1 MNKKNLISRN
11 LLCGRNAL
19 DLRPFLFF
27 APISILVV
35 PLQESNIGDRRNF
48 IFWSLIS
55 LLSFLAQILF
65 IKLLQI
71 ILIKK
76 RDYQPFATWVIFVI
90 GGTSGAIKG
99 FTVYI
104 FPQFLEMQVVTLNL
118 ADRIL
123 AGTFVGICV
132 VPIFAV
138 ISNQFTLVTQRREIL
153 MQALVVEESLKYSNQ
168 ETLQK
173 VREATQIAIE
183 SEFSSLISETRKQ
196 IKNTEGKSLEQQYE
210 LIANALTLSAQNLIR
225 PLSHRLMQEL
235 GQDFPSPP
243 LRSILFLAIRRP
255 ILPILPLLFLANITS
270 AIVVI
275 REVVSMP
282 MIFLILFIQTL
293 FMFIQITS
301 IKAYAKSRMSIK
313 SPLNTPIFIGF
324 STFCSVFGD
333 FVMLYSILN
342 LDYKF
347 LSGEL
352 LVLNF
357 IWRLAFI
364 CVVSFVMNLIENE
377 SAVEQFISELINTH
391 KVDKMLADQEILRV
405 KQDIARYLHGNLQS
419 RVMALGLS
427 LKVRE
432 IKDQASMDSALS
444 LSQSLLDSPF
454 SEFLAAEDRSLSDEV
469 SFNATKWDGLLNIHI
484 NIEVPDSHLSQIQKR
499 AVGTA
504 LEEAFANALRHGLA
518 KEVEI
523 KIYQDGLGITVAVLD
538 DGIGPC
544 NTPPGLGSR
553 LYDAVATR
561 GWSLQ
566 HRLNDEGSILELR
579 I

>member
-1 MNKKNLISRN
+1 MKKKLALRN
-11 LLCGRNAL
+11 LLCGRHAL
-19 DLRPFLFF
+19 DLRPYLFF
-27 APISILVV
+27 APLSILLI
-35 PLQESNIGDRRNF
+35 PLQESNFSERKNF
-48 IFWSLIS
+48 MFWSLIS
-55 LLSFLAQILF
+55 LLSFLTQLLF
-65 IKLLQI
+65 IKLSQI
-71 ILIKK
+71 ILINK
-76 RDYQPFATWVIFVI
+76 RNFQPFALWVIFVI
-90 GGTSGAIKG
+90 GGASGAIKAVI
-99 FTVYI
+99 VYI
-104 FPQFLEMQVVTLNL
+104 SPQFLEMQVVSLDL
-118 ADRIL
+118 GSRIL

-138 ISNQFTLVTQRREIL
+138 ISNQLSLVLQRRKIL
-153 MQALVVEESLKYSNQ
+153 MQALLVEESLKFSNQ
-168 ETLQK
+168 EALQK

-210 LIANALTLSAQNLIR
+210 LIASALTLSAQNLIR
-225 PLSHRLMQEL
+225 PLSHRLMQDMS
-235 GQDFPSPP
+235 QDFPSPP
-243 LRSILFLAIRRP
+243 LRSIFFLAFKKP
-255 ILPILPLLFLANITS
+255 ILPILPTLFLASIVSVITVLREITS
-270 AIVVI
+270 IPI
-275 REVVSMP
+275 
-282 MIFLILFIQTL
+282 IFFICFSEAFFLFIQ
-293 FMFIQITS
+293 IIS
-301 IKAYAKSRMSIK
+301 INAFTKSRMSKK
-313 SPLNTPIFIGF
+313 SSVNTPIFIVLSSFLGVSADYVLSLILF
-324 STFCSVFGD
+324 SE
-333 FVMLYSILN
+333 YE
-342 LDYKF
+342 F
-347 LSGEL
+347 LKGEL
-352 LVLNF
+352 LLLDAF
-357 IWRLAFI
+357 WRLAFI
-364 CVVSFVMNLIENE
+364 CVVSFVVNLIENE
-377 SAVEQFISELINTH
+377 AAVEQFISELINTH
-391 KVDKMLADQEILRV
+391 KIDKMLADQEIIRV

-432 IKDQASMDSALS
+432 IKDQVSMDSALS

-454 SEFLAAEDRSLSDEV
+454 SEFLAAEDRSLFDEV
-469 SFNATKWDGLLNIHI
+469 SFNATKWDGLLSIHL
-484 NIEVPDSHLSQIQKR
+484 NIEVADSQLSQIQKR

-538 DGIGPC
+538 DGVGPR

>member
-1 MNKKNLISRN
+1 MKKKLALRD
-11 LLCGRNAL
+11 LLCGRHAL
-19 DLRPFLFF
+19 DLRPYLFF
-27 APISILVV
+27 APLSILLI
-35 PLQESNIGDRRNF
+35 PLQESNFSERKNF
-48 IFWSLIS
+48 MFWSLIS
-55 LLSFLAQILF
+55 LLSFLTQLLF
-65 IKLLQI
+65 IKLSQI
-71 ILIKK
+71 ILINK
-76 RDYQPFATWVIFVI
+76 RNFQPFALWVIFVI
-90 GGTSGAIKG
+90 GGASGAIKAVI
-99 FTVYI
+99 VYI
-104 FPQFLEMQVVTLNL
+104 SPQFLEMQVVSLDL
-118 ADRIL
+118 GSRIL

-138 ISNQFTLVTQRREIL
+138 ISNQLSLVLQRRKIL
-153 MQALVVEESLKYSNQ
+153 MQALLVEESLKFSNQ
-168 ETLQK
+168 EALQK

-210 LIANALTLSAQNLIR
+210 LIASALTLSAQNLIR
-225 PLSHRLMQEL
+225 PLSHRLMQDMS
-235 GQDFPSPP
+235 QDFPSPP
-243 LRSILFLAIRRP
+243 LRSIFFLAFKKP
-255 ILPILPLLFLANITS
+255 ILPILPTLFLASIVSVITVLREITS
-270 AIVVI
+270 IPI
-275 REVVSMP
+275 
-282 MIFLILFIQTL
+282 IFFICFSEAFFLFIQ
-293 FMFIQITS
+293 IIS
-301 IKAYAKSRMSIK
+301 INAFTKSRMSKK
-313 SPLNTPIFIGF
+313 SSVNTPIFIVLSSFLGVSADYVLSLILF
-324 STFCSVFGD
+324 SE
-333 FVMLYSILN
+333 YE
-342 LDYKF
+342 F
-347 LSGEL
+347 LKGEL
-352 LVLNF
+352 LLLDAF
-357 IWRLAFI
+357 WRLAFI
-364 CVVSFVMNLIENE
+364 CVVSFVVNLIENE
-377 SAVEQFISELINTH
+377 AAVEQFISELINTH
-391 KVDKMLADQEILRV
+391 KIDKMLADQEIIRV

-432 IKDQASMDSALS
+432 IKDQVSMDSALS

-454 SEFLAAEDRSLSDEV
+454 SEFLAAEDRSLFDEV
-469 SFNATKWDGLLNIHI
+469 SFNATKWDGLLNIHV
-484 NIEVPDSHLSQIQKR
+484 NIEVDDLQLSQIQKR

-538 DGIGPC
+538 DGVGPR